1 MASFNV
7 KGRQATAHQ
16 FEMGKLIVT
25 TTRGRGGDLESCA
38 GAVATAIQES
48 NLTNMSGG
56 DRDSQGLY
64 QQRPSMGWGSVAQIR
79 TPSYAIGKFLDQY
92 LGYRKQGLGWLTA
105 SHKTQR
111 SAHASAP
118 ARWYSEGVAAAKL
131 FMGAGGDAGSVT
143 ATAGEGGSGSTETRD
158 MPYEFSRGTADKPEN
173 SWDCMGRLADEVRWR
188 RFMAAGR
195 FWFVSDDWLSKQ
207 APLYKISEATRGVIE
222 MSFDFETRKESAQLN
237 VRVQAGRY
245 GFAPGDVVE
254 VIDEGPADGKWL
266 VSSFRRS
273 LFSKIAEVTLT
284 RKQAKLPEPAP
295 EKETITTVGSE
306 AGVGGINLGDA
317 TVSSGVGNGK
327 ADAVYAAAVAATNLR
342 WSYSQ
347 PRRNQNGQN
356 QYADCSSGVTWV
368 LKRAGVGVP
377 AHTTNAP
384 VSGSY
389 LGWGKAGQGQRVT
402 IWTNSGHIWI
412 QFKGFPNWRFDT
424 GGGSG
429 GKLHPTPRS
438 TGGFVPRHWDGL

>member
-1 MASFNV
+1 MPTFNV
-7 KGRQATAHQ
+7 KGRPATAHQ

-48 NLTNMSGG
+48 NLTNMAGG

-79 TPSYAIGKFLDQY
+79 TPSYAIGKFLDQF
-92 LGYRKQGLGWLTA
+92 LAYRKQGLGWLQA

-111 SAHASAP
+111 SAFASAP

-143 ATAGEGGSGSTETRD
+143 STAGEGGTTETRE
-158 MPYEFSRGTADKPEN
+158 MPYEFSRGSADKPEN
-173 SWDCMGRLADEVRWR
+173 SWDCMGRLADEVKWR

-195 FWFVSDDWLSKQ
+195 FFFVSDDWLARQ

-222 MSFDFETRKESAQLN
+222 MSFDFETRRESAQLN
-237 VRVQAGRY
+237 VKVQTGRY
-245 GFAPGDVVE
+245 GFAPGDVVQ
-254 VIDEGPADGKWL
+254 VVDEGPADGNWL
-266 VSSFRRS
+266 VANVRRS

-295 EKETITTVGSE
+295 QRETVNVGTQ
-306 AGVGGINLGDA
+306 AGVGGISLGDA
-317 TVSSGVGNGK
+317 TTASGVGNGQ
-327 ADAVYAAAVAATNLR
+327 AAAVYAAAQEATNRR

-347 PRRNQNGQN
+347 PRRNSNGPGE
-356 QYADCSSGVTWV
+356 YADCSSGVTWV
-368 LKRAGVGVP
+368 LKRAGVSVP

-389 LGWGKAGQGQRVT
+389 VGWGRPGPGQRVT
-402 IWTNSGHIWI
+402 VWCNSGHIWM

-429 GKLHPTPRS
+429 GKLWPTPRS
-438 TGGFVPRHWDGL
+438 SGGFVARHADGL